1 MSVVRTQIDVAAPVQ
16 AVWDYAMDPAST
28 LEWVTI
34 VRGIGEVDDG
44 PLREG
49 FRMEQFLCLRGVT
62 FKVKWRL
69 VEMDAPHYARWEGR
83 GPARSTAIIE
93 DRLSRHDGLTRFDYT
108 NDFRAPLG
116 PLGAVASRALV
127 GGVPEREAVTS
138 LQQLKAHLEDGRAP
152 SRRRRA

>member
-1 MSVVRTQIDVAAPVQ
+1 MGVVRTRIDVAAPVQ
-16 AVWDYAMDPAST
+16 AVWEYAMDPQST

-34 VRGIGEVDDG
+34 VRQVGEVDEG

-49 FRMEQFLCLRGVT
+49 FRMEQSLCLRGVT
-62 FKVKWRL
+62 FKVKWVL
-69 VEMDAPHYARWEGR
+69 EEMDAPYYARWEGR

-93 DRLSRHDGLTRFDYT
+93 DRLSETEGGTRFDYT
-108 NDFRAPLG
+108 NEFRAPLG

-138 LQQLKAHLEDGRAP
+138 LQNLKARLEDGA
-152 SRRRRA
+152 A

>member
-1 MSVVRTQIDVAAPVQ
+1 MSNVAVSIDIAAPI
-16 AVWDYAMDPAST
+16 AEVWDYAMDPAST

-34 VRGIGEVDDG
+34 VRGLGDVDEG

-49 FRMEQFLCLRGVT
+49 FRMEQSLCLRGVT
-62 FKVKWRL
+62 FAVKWVL
-69 VEMDAPHYARWEGR
+69 VRMDAPWFARWEGQ

-93 DRLSRHDGLTRFDYT
+93 DRFSEHDGGTRFDYT

-127 GGVPEREAVTS
+127 GGVPEREAIAS
-138 LQQLKAHLEDGRAP
+138 LEQLKARLEAGR
-152 SRRRRA
+152 

>member
-16 AVWDYAMDPAST
+16 AVWDYAMDPRST

-34 VRGIGEVDDG
+34 VRGLGDVDDG

-49 FRMEQFLCLRGVT
+49 FRMEQSLCLRGVT
-62 FKVKWRL
+62 FKVRWVL
-69 VEMDAPHYARWEGR
+69 EEMDAPHFARWKGR

-93 DRLSRHDGLTRFDYT
+93 DRLSERDGGTRFHYT

-116 PLGAVASRALV
+116 ALGAVASRALV
-127 GGVPEREAVTS
+127 GGVPEREAMMS
-138 LQQLKAHLEDGRAP
+138 LEHLKAHLEDGRAG
-152 SRRRRA
+152 